1 MQFACSVSA
10 FFVFYTWVNPYVH
23 LNNIRNF
30 NLWRVHLQGV
40 SLFQYTKLSKNPVS
54 SFHSDLP
61 LNLNKILF
69 WRNLK
74 SLFKKY
80 SIWIYFFG
88 LLVKTVLSALTISH
102 ELFWVTKK
110 WQSKKIFFSLRFF
123 YHDQVGKRTHWC
135 VLQMLYCTSTYYTQL
150 FMWDMI
156 YLLRAMHGSLKRL

>member
-110 WQSKKIFFSLRFF
+110 WQSKKIFFSTFLLSWPSWQTNSLMR
-123 YHDQVGKRTHWC
+123 
-135 VLQMLYCTSTYYTQL
+135 STNALLHQYILHTVVHVRYDL
-150 FMWDMI
+150 F
-156 YLLRAMHGSLKRL
+156 A